1 MKKSPQQ
8 TAWYNPKIASDMV
21 KGALCQLEGWQKL
34 ENSDHFPVL
43 EALLNMIPSDS
54 KILADIGCGAGE
66 ISRAFPNYDYTGF
79 DLPHIIEEVALK
91 VNPDSRYKKID
102 IQEVNF
108 DVFSSFNIALCNSFI
123 SELENGQDI
132 LNSLFDASP
141 DYIILH
147 RQEITKTGTYFKNYK
162 TYGSLTT
169 LKCIL
174 SEDSIKKSLDF
185 YGFSCPQAFRVGPD
199 LYSFLFKKNET
210 TQS

>member
-1 MKKSPQQ
+1 MKKSPQP
-8 TAWYNPKIASDMV
+8 TAWYNPEIASDMV

-43 EALLNMIPSDS
+43 EALLKMIPSEL
-54 KILADIGCGAGE
+54 KKLADTGCGAGE
-66 ISRAFPNYDYTGF
+66 ISRVFPSYNYTGF

-108 DVFSSFNIALCNSFI
+108 GIFSSFNIVLCNSFI
-123 SELENGQDI
+123 SELENGEDV
-132 LNSLFDASP
+132 LNSFFKSAP

-147 RQEITKTGTYFKNYK
+147 RQEMTKAGTHSKDYE
-162 TYGSLTT
+162 TYGNLTT

-174 SEDSIKKSLDF
+174 AEDSIKESCDL
-185 YGFSCPQAFRVGPD
+185 YGFSCLKAFRLGPD
-199 LYSFLFKKNET
+199 LYSFLFKKNEAT
-210 TQS
+210 TS